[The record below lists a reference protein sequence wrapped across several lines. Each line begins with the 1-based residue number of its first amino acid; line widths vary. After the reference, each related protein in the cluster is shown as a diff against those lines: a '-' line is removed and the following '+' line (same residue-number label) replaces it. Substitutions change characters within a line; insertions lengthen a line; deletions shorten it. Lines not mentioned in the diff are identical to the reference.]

1 MSKLLFLFVTLFL
14 TLSMPIIGLGQY
26 ISSVTAP
33 DKSVEIN
40 TDTSDLSNK
49 YALTITKEDLSDH
62 LHVLASDEYEGR
74 ETGMPGNDK
83 AAQYI
88 ADDFK
93 TLGLPA
99 IGMENS
105 YYQNVAF
112 NRTGWSKNEMT
123 VNGNTYKHLWD
134 YMTFATMTDN
144 MPDIDLDEVIFLGYG
159 IDDDKYSDYKG
170 NNVRGKVIMINKGE
184 PINKDSLSYI
194 TGERT
199 PSAWSQNIW
208 KKLAVAQSNGVKA
221 VLIIEDQLKQFLDQN
236 RRFLVSPSLELG
248 DGEIG
253 EREYA
258 NHVYISSTIAKD
270 IIAKKARKIKRWRKK
285 NLKRGKTKAIK
296 LSTDITLNFERN
308 LEVIKG
314 HNVMG
319 YIEGTDKKDE
329 IIVISGHYDH
339 LGKKGNDIYNGADDN
354 GSGTSTV
361 MEIAEAFTKAK
372 NEGNGPR
379 RSVLC
384 LLVTG
389 EEKGLLGSEYYAENP
404 IFPLENTVANV
415 NIDMVGRVDKKY
427 ANNPEYIYVIGSD
440 RLSTDLHKINEDI
453 NSEYSQIIM
462 DYKYNSEDDPNRY
475 YFRSDHYNFAKKGIP
490 AIFFFSGVHEDYHR
504 TSDTVDKIMFDKMEV
519 IGRHIFHLAWDLANR
534 EERIVVDG
542 EVKAGR

>member
-1 MSKLLFLFVTLFL
+1 MNKFLFLFVVFL
-14 TLSMPIIGLGQY
+14 IPFIGFGQY
-26 ISSVTAP
+26 ISSVSTP
-33 DKSVEIN
+33 DKSIELN
-40 TDTSDLSNK
+40 TDSTDLSNK
-49 YALTITKEDLSDH
+49 YAAVITKEKLSDH

-74 ETGMPGNDK
+74 ETGTAGNDK
-83 AAQYI
+83 AAKYI
-88 ADDFK
+88 ADYFRS
-93 TLGLPA
+93 LGLPA
-99 IGMENS
+99 IGIENS

-112 NRTGWSKNEMT
+112 NRTGWAKNEMT

-134 YMTFATMTDN
+134 YMTFATMNED
-144 MPDIDLDEVIFLGYG
+144 MPNLNLDEVVFLGYG
-159 IDDDKYSDYKG
+159 IDDEKYSDYKG

-184 PINKDSLSYI
+184 PLNKDSISYI
-194 TGERT
+194 TGQKA
-199 PSAWSQNIW
+199 PSEWTSNIW
-208 KKLAVAQSNGVKA
+208 KKLAVAQAKGVKS

-248 DGEIG
+248 DGELVDK
-253 EREYA
+253 EYA
-258 NHVYISSTIAKD
+258 NHIYISSTIAKD
-270 IIAKKARKIKRWRKK
+270 IIAKKDKKIKRWRKK
-285 NLKRGKTKAIK
+285 NKKRGKAKDIK
-296 LSTDITLNFERN
+296 LSTDMAINFERS

-329 IIVISGHYDH
+329 LIVISGHYDH
-339 LGKKGNDIYNGADDN
+339 LGKKGNDVYNGADDN

-361 MEIAEAFTKAK
+361 LEIAEAFTQAK

-379 RSVLC
+379 RSILC

-404 IFPLENTVANV
+404 IFPIESTVANV

-440 RLSTDLHKINEDI
+440 RLSTDLHKINEEM
-453 NSEYSQIIM
+453 NNEYSQIIM

-504 TSDTVDKIMFDKMEV
+504 TTDTVDKIMFDKMEV

-534 EERIVVDG
+534 ENRIIVDG
-542 EVKAGR
+542 VVK

>member
-1 MSKLLFLFVTLFL
+1 MNKFLFLFVVFL
-14 TLSMPIIGLGQY
+14 IPFIGFGQY
-26 ISSVTAP
+26 ISSVSTP
-33 DKSVEIN
+33 DKSIELN
-40 TDTSDLSNK
+40 TDSTDLSNK
-49 YALTITKEDLSDH
+49 YAAVITKEKLSDH

-74 ETGMPGNDK
+74 ETGTAGNDK
-83 AAQYI
+83 AAKYI
-88 ADDFK
+88 ADYFRS
-93 TLGLPA
+93 LGLPA
-99 IGMENS
+99 IGIENS

-112 NRTGWSKNEMT
+112 NRTGWAKNEMT

-134 YMTFATMTDN
+134 YMTFATMNED
-144 MPDIDLDEVIFLGYG
+144 MPNLNLDEVVFLGYG
-159 IDDDKYSDYKG
+159 IDDEKYSDYKG

-184 PINKDSLSYI
+184 PLNKDSISYI
-194 TGERT
+194 TGQKA
-199 PSAWSQNIW
+199 PSEWTSNIW
-208 KKLAVAQSNGVKA
+208 KKLAVAQAKGVKS

-248 DGEIG
+248 DGELVDK
-253 EREYA
+253 EYA
-258 NHVYISSTIAKD
+258 NHIYISSTIAKD
-270 IIAKKARKIKRWRKK
+270 IIAKKDKKIKRWRKK
-285 NLKRGKTKAIK
+285 NKKRGKAKDIK
-296 LSTDITLNFERN
+296 LSTDMAINFERS

-329 IIVISGHYDH
+329 LIVISGHYDH
-339 LGKKGNDIYNGADDN
+339 LGKKGNDVYNGADDN

-361 MEIAEAFTKAK
+361 MEIAEAFTQAK

-379 RSVLC
+379 RSILC

-404 IFPLENTVANV
+404 IFPIESTVANV

-440 RLSTDLHKINEDI
+440 RLSTDLHKINEEM
-453 NSEYSQIIM
+453 NNEYSQIIM

-504 TSDTVDKIMFDKMEV
+504 TTDTVDKIMFDKMEV

-534 EERIVVDG
+534 ENRIVVDG
-542 EVKAGR
+542 VVK

>member
-1 MSKLLFLFVTLFL
+1 MNKFLFLFVVFL
-14 TLSMPIIGLGQY
+14 IPFIGFGQY
-26 ISSVTAP
+26 ISSVSTP
-33 DKSVEIN
+33 DKSIELN
-40 TDTSDLSNK
+40 TDSTDLSNK
-49 YALTITKEDLSDH
+49 YAAVITKEKLSDH

-74 ETGMPGNDK
+74 ETGTAGNDK
-83 AAQYI
+83 AAKYI
-88 ADDFK
+88 ADYFRS
-93 TLGLPA
+93 LGLPA
-99 IGMENS
+99 IGIENS

-112 NRTGWSKNEMT
+112 NRTGWAKNEMT

-134 YMTFATMTDN
+134 YMTFATMNED
-144 MPDIDLDEVIFLGYG
+144 MPNLNLDEVVFLGYG
-159 IDDDKYSDYKG
+159 IDDEKYSDYKG

-184 PINKDSLSYI
+184 PLNKDSISYF
-194 TGERT
+194 TGQKA
-199 PSAWSQNIW
+199 PSEWTSNIW
-208 KKLAVAQSNGVKA
+208 KKLAVAQAKGVKS

-248 DGEIG
+248 DGELVDK
-253 EREYA
+253 EYA
-258 NHVYISSTIAKD
+258 NHIYISSTIAKD
-270 IIAKKARKIKRWRKK
+270 IIAKKDKKIKRWRKK
-285 NLKRGKTKAIK
+285 NKKRGKAKDIK
-296 LSTDITLNFERN
+296 LSTDMAINFERS

-329 IIVISGHYDH
+329 LIVISGHYDH
-339 LGKKGNDIYNGADDN
+339 LGKKGNDVYNGADDN

-361 MEIAEAFTKAK
+361 MEIAEAFTQAK

-379 RSVLC
+379 RSILC

-404 IFPLENTVANV
+404 IFPIESTVANV

-440 RLSTDLHKINEDI
+440 RLSTDLHKINEEM
-453 NSEYSQIIM
+453 NNEYSQIIM

-504 TSDTVDKIMFDKMEV
+504 TTDTVDKIMFDKMEV

-534 EERIVVDG
+534 ENRIVVDG
-542 EVKAGR
+542 VVK